1 MPTSG
6 EQRDALITKAEF
18 WRTLVGAGEHAA
30 TTMAAAQT
38 FEVIAQMDLSQHH
51 AGRLL
56 MVVSQFVNTG
66 DRAELDTLLAEVV
79 KQTDNT

>member
-1 MPTSG
+1 VPTSG

-38 FEVIAQMDLSQHH
+38 FEAIAQMDLSQRQ

-66 DRAELDTLLAEVV
+66 DRADLDALLAEVAN
-79 KQTDNT
+79 QTEST